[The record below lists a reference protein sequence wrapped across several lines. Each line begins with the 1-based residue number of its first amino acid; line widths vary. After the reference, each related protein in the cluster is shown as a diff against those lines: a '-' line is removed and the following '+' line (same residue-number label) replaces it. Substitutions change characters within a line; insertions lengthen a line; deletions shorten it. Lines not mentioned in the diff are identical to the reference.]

1 MILEKLKKNV
11 MKDAN
16 DKILTLSRIRETEEF
31 TNLEELYKGSDT
43 PQKRENVSA
52 SLKGKT
58 NISNQIKELMQNAKR
73 EVIICVD
80 AEEVFS
86 KIKLFHQT
94 FQRLKNANI
103 KIKAALSGDD
113 KLITQLSK
121 TLDFKF
127 KKINIDAKFF
137 IVDKE
142 QILFYVSKNPEEE
155 IAVWINSEFF
165 SNSFATLF
173 EKAIK

>member
-1 MILEKLKKNV
+1 M
-11 MKDAN
+11 
-16 DKILTLSRIRETEEF
+16 
-31 TNLEELYKGSDT
+31 NL
-43 PQKRENVSA
+43 
-52 SLKGKT
+52 
-58 NISNQIKELMQNAKR
+58 
-73 EVIICVD
+73 
-80 AEEVFS
+80 
-86 KIKLFHQT
+86 LFHQT

-165 SNSFATLF
+165 SNSFATF
-173 EKAIK
+173 G